1 MFTPVSQPVRWQHLS
16 NRNFDHPSQTI
27 VYLVWMDKFLFTR
40 GPFKIQIQIDIF
52 YFVVR
57 SKVLTYTAIFA

>member
-1 MFTPVSQPVRWQHLS
+1 
-16 NRNFDHPSQTI
+16 
-27 VYLVWMDKFLFTR
+27 MDKFLFTR